1 MKVPM
6 NPGEVERR
14 LLHYFATVR
23 ARAGT
28 IFTVRDFNNVV
39 MMDAYTPED
48 RACLQPALQSLERAG
63 LLEIRSSTECCLTRQ
78 GVCEV
83 WSRHTAPV

>member
-1 MKVPM
+1 MKSPLSA
-6 NPGEVERR
+6 GLVEKR

-23 ARAGT
+23 AQAGSM
-28 IFTVRDFNNVV
+28 FTVRDFNNVV

-48 RACLQPALQSLERAG
+48 RACLDEALRSLVGAG
-63 LLEIRSSTECCLTRQ
+63 FIEMRSRTECRLTTQ

-83 WSRHTAPV
+83 ATRRLARA